1 MRQISIIIRCKTSV
15 DQVLEESTRGNP
27 SRYSDEIRGVSYR
40 KTKWS
45 ALCKIART
53 HPYSLISIVKL
64 VVQKYWGYFPGPLA
78 SHPCTPMRDEV
89 GPWNQPQLSVW
100 LTESWFVFCRWF
112 SVVMASRSQE
122 QMTMTFF
129 SGARDPGKVVV
140 SRVKVETKQITREA
154 AGGTREIPVEVWAL
168 VVEIV
173 LSCLLGKDN
182 LFFLLMCGNYW

>member
-27 SRYSDEIRGVSYR
+27 SRCSDEIRGKLQEDKMICSLQNCTNTPLLSYLYR
-40 KTKWS
+40 QTCRPKVLRLLS
-45 ALCKIART
+45 RLM
-53 HPYSLISIVKL
+53 
-64 VVQKYWGYFPGPLA
+64 A

-122 QMTMTFF
+122 QATMTFF

-140 SRVKVETKQITREA
+140 SRVKVATKQITREA
-154 AGGTREIPVEVWAL
+154 AGDTREIPVEVWAL
-168 VVEIV
+168 AVEIV

-182 LFFLLMCGNYW
+182 LFFLSIRGNYW